1 MRTLTLSLALPL
13 FLTLT
18 ATAADF
24 SAGLNAYQKKDY
36 AAAVKEW
43 RPLAEKGDAPSQF
56 NLGLMYV
63 DGLGVPQDYNQAL
76 SWFER
81 SAQQD
86 YAKAQLNLG
95 AMYAGGKGVKR
106 DFIQAYKWLNI
117 CAAKGEQKCV
127 AQRDL
132 VAEKLK
138 PKQLVT
144 AQRLSGEFTPRQEP
158 GKSDPDNPDK

>member
-1 MRTLTLSLALPL
+1 L
-13 FLTLT
+13 FFAITT
-18 ATAADF
+18 SAADF
-24 SAGLNAYQKKDY
+24 SAGLNAYEKKDY
-36 AAAVKEW
+36 ATAAKEW

-56 NLGLMYV
+56 NLGLLYI
-63 DGLGVPQDYNQAL
+63 DGLGVPQDYGQAV

-95 AMYAGGKGVKR
+95 ALYASGKGVKR
-106 DFIQAYKWLNI
+106 DYVQAYKWLNV
-117 CAAKGEQKCV
+117 CAAKGDQKCV

-138 PKQLVT
+138 PKQLAA
-144 AQRLSGEFTPRQEP
+144 AQRLASQFTPKQEP
-158 GKSDPDNPDK
+158 GKEDPNNPDK